1 MSFWNL
7 TGNAGT
13 IRSANFL
20 GTTDDNPLVIATKGK
35 EAVHIDESGNVGIGT
50 NEPSVKLHVRG
61 DRIRLESSDHS
72 RRLDIRADGSALDIE
87 TKGSSLF
94 VNGTKEQTLLNPFGG
109 NVGVGTLNP
118 QASLHINGS
127 TKIENGWLETPA
139 VIGSG
144 LWVDHVIIGPAF
156 SPGGDLIV
164 GNGLV
169 SFSGYVRKAGG
180 GFSID
185 HPLDPENKYL
195 NHGFVESPKM
205 KNMYDGIVTLDGNGE
220 ATVEMPDWFEHVNEE
235 YCYQLTGISSPSPN
249 LYVAEE
255 IANKRFKIA
264 GGVGNQKVSW
274 QVTGTRKDPWA
285 RKNSLPIEELKPDN
299 ERGYYLHPELY
310 NQPEERNLMRL
321 RYPAPITSQQ

>member
-1 MSFWNL
+1 
-7 TGNAGT
+7 
-13 IRSANFL
+13 
-20 GTTDDNPLVIATKGK
+20 
-35 EAVHIDESGNVGIGT
+35 
-50 NEPSVKLHVRG
+50 
-61 DRIRLESSDHS
+61 
-72 RRLDIRADGSALDIE
+72 
-87 TKGSSLF
+87 
-94 VNGTKEQTLLNPFGG
+94 
-109 NVGVGTLNP
+109 
-118 QASLHINGS
+118 
-127 TKIENGWLETPA
+127 
-139 VIGSG
+139 
-144 LWVDHVIIGPAF
+144 
-156 SPGGDLIV
+156 
-164 GNGLV
+164 
-169 SFSGYVRKAGG
+169 
-180 GFSID
+180 
-185 HPLDPENKYL
+185 
-195 NHGFVESPKM
+195 
-205 KNMYDGIVTLDGNGE
+205 MYDGIVTLDGNGE